1 MKKCEGRNHLKSSVE
16 ACRGGKKMR
25 QLQDG
30 INEIK
35 ASVTQQDVEDDL
47 VTTYFKN
54 ALRTVA
60 EK

>member
-1 MKKCEGRNHLKSSVE
+1 
-16 ACRGGKKMR
+16 MR